1 MLTEKELEFIRF
13 EATDMWERI
22 GFLLIKFDQEK
33 ITRKETLDYINDIVS
48 ELVEQT
54 T

>member
-13 EATDMWERI
+13 EDADISERI
-22 GFLLIKFDQEK
+22 DFLLIKFEEKK
-33 ITRKETLDYINDIVS
+33 ITRQETLDYIDNIMS